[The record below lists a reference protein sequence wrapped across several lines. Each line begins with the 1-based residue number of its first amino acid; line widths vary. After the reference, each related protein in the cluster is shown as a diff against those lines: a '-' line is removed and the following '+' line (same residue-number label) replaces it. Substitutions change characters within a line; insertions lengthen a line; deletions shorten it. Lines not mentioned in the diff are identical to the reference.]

1 MKFIQYFRKPSI
13 SKKLV
18 FSFLFILL
26 CPIIVL
32 AFSSYHTASTS
43 LNVQIMQSAKE
54 NVEQLDKNIT
64 KVVKVKTDA
73 ADFFSKWITEKKLK
87 QKGTTDIQ
95 GRFEQFMSMNDDTEG
110 IFVAS
115 SDGKVF
121 SRYPNQKMPADY
133 VATERDW
140 YKDGWAKNGEL
151 SVSAPY
157 ATASTGTLVVTISK
171 KLEDGSG
178 VIAMNLDIANLV
190 KESNSINIG
199 KQGFAFIGSPDRTY
213 VAHPNKKA
221 GTKISGGEWLEKLYS
236 QDNGAMSYMFEG
248 KEKQMEF
255 TTNKATGWK
264 IVGTMFV
271 SEVEEAAQ
279 PVFNMAAIILTGALI
294 IGGILIFFIIRS
306 ITKPLSTL
314 VSSSKKI
321 SQGDLTE
328 KIDVRSK
335 DEIGQLGTSF
345 NEMSESLRDVIQ
357 AVQTSVENVA
367 SSSEELTASAGQTTK
382 ATEHITSSIETFSNG
397 NENQSEMVE
406 QSAAHL
412 KQMNEGLNEVA
423 ETSDVITAS
432 SIQSKT
438 VAETGGQLV
447 EQTVG
452 QMKTID
458 HSVKEAEGVINGL
471 EHKSKDITN
480 ILGVINGIA
489 DQTNLLALNA
499 AIEAARAGESGR
511 GFSVVAEEVRKLAVQ
526 SSDSAKEI
534 EKLVNEIVTE
544 IETSQNMF
552 KAVNEE
558 VKNGLTITD
567 QTKESFSQINEQ
579 TAEIAARMN
588 EMNTTVRELSKG
600 SEQISKAV
608 NEIADVSRESS
619 ASIQDIAASAEE
631 QLASMEEISS
641 SSTTLSQMAEELRD
655 LIKKFKISE

>member
-43 LNVQIMQSAKE
+43 LNDQIMQSAKE

-121 SRYPNQKMPADY
+121 SRYPNKKMPADY

-157 ATASTGTLVVTISK
+157 PTASTGTLVVTISK

-199 KQGFAFIGSPDRTY
+199 KQGYAFIGSPDRTF
-213 VAHPNKKA
+213 VAHPTKKA
-221 GTKISGGEWLEKLYS
+221 GSKLSGEWLEKLYS
-236 QDNGAMSYMFEG
+236 QDEGSMSYMFEG

-279 PVFNMAAIILTGALI
+279 PVFNMAAIILAGALI
-294 IGGILIFFIIRS
+294 IGGILIFLIIRS
-306 ITKPLSTL
+306 ITKPLSIL
-314 VSSSKKI
+314 VSSSRKI
-321 SQGDLTE
+321 SEGDLTE

-382 ATEHITSSIETFSNG
+382 ATEHITSSIESFSNG

-406 QSAAHL
+406 QSASHL

-423 ETSDVITAS
+423 KTSDVITAS

-438 VAETGGQLV
+438 VAESGGQLV

-534 EKLVNEIVTE
+534 EKLVKEIVSE

-552 KAVNEE
+552 KSVNEE
-558 VKNGLTITD
+558 VKNGLSITD
-567 QTKESFSQINEQ
+567 QTKESFSQINLQ
-579 TAEIAARMN
+579 TAEIATRIN

>member
-43 LNVQIMQSAKE
+43 LNDQIMQSAKE

-199 KQGFAFIGSPDRTY
+199 KQGYAFIGSPDRTY
-213 VAHPNKKA
+213 VAHPKKKA

>member
-43 LNVQIMQSAKE
+43 LNDQIMQSAKE

-157 ATASTGTLVVTISK
+157 PTASTGTLVITISK

-199 KQGFAFIGSPDRTY
+199 KQGYAFISSPDRKY
-213 VAHPNKKA
+213 VAHPKKKA
-221 GTKISGGEWLEKLYS
+221 GTTLSGGEWLEKLYS
-236 QDNGAMSYMFEG
+236 QDQGSTSYMFEG

-579 TAEIAARMN
+579 TAEIAARIN

>member
-43 LNVQIMQSAKE
+43 LNDQIMQSAKE

-64 KVVKVKTDA
+64 KVVKVKTDS

-157 ATASTGTLVVTISK
+157 PTASTGTLVITISK

-199 KQGFAFIGSPDRTY
+199 KQGYAFISSPDRKY
-213 VAHPNKKA
+213 VAHPKKKA
-221 GTKISGGEWLEKLYS
+221 GTTLSGGEWLEKLYS
-236 QDNGAMSYMFEG
+236 QDQGSTSYMFEG

-480 ILGVINGIA
+480 ILGVINSIA

-579 TAEIAARMN
+579 TAEIAARIN

>member
-43 LNVQIMQSAKE
+43 LNDQIMQSAKE

-121 SRYPNQKMPADY
+121 SRYPNQKMPAGY

-178 VIAMNLDIANLV
+178 VIAMNLNIANLV

-236 QDNGAMSYMFEG
+236 QDNGSMSYMFEG

-264 IVGTMFV
+264 IAGTMFV

-279 PVFNMAAIILTGALI
+279 PVFNMATIILAGALI

-397 NENQSEMVE
+397 NENQNEMVE

-432 SIQSKT
+432 SVQSKT

-534 EKLVNEIVTE
+534 EKLVNEIVSE

-579 TAEIAARMN
+579 TAEIAARIN

>member
-236 QDNGAMSYMFEG
+236 QDNGSMSYMFEG

-579 TAEIAARMN
+579 TAEIAARIN

>member
-43 LNVQIMQSAKE
+43 LNDQIMQSAKE

-95 GRFEQFMSMNDDTEG
+95 ERFEQFMSMNDDTEG

-213 VAHPNKKA
+213 VAHPKKKA

-423 ETSDVITAS
+423 ETSDVITSS

-641 SSTTLSQMAEELRD
+641 SSTTLSKMAEELRD

>member
-43 LNVQIMQSAKE
+43 LNDQIMQSAKE
-54 NVEQLDKNIT
+54 NVEQLDNNIT

-121 SRYPNQKMPADY
+121 SRYPNQKMPAGY

-199 KQGFAFIGSPDRTY
+199 KQGYAFISSPDRKY
-213 VAHPNKKA
+213 VAHPKKKA
-221 GTKISGGEWLEKLYS
+221 GTTLSGGEWLEKLYS
-236 QDNGAMSYMFEG
+236 QDKGSTNYMFEG

-279 PVFNMAAIILTGALI
+279 PVFNMAAIILAGALI

-412 KQMNEGLNEVA
+412 KQMNQGLNEVA

-432 SIQSKT
+432 SVQSKT

-534 EKLVNEIVTE
+534 EKLVNEIVSE

-579 TAEIAARMN
+579 TAEIAARIN

>member
-32 AFSSYHTASTS
+32 AFSSYHTASIS
-43 LNVQIMQSAKE
+43 LNDQIMQSAKE

-73 ADFFSKWITEKKLK
+73 ANFFSQWITEKKLK

-121 SRYPNQKMPADY
+121 SRYPNQKMPAGY

-236 QDNGAMSYMFEG
+236 QDNGSMSYMFEG

-255 TTNKATGWK
+255 TTNKATSWK
-264 IVGTMFV
+264 IAGTMFV

-279 PVFNMAAIILTGALI
+279 PVFNMAAIILAGALI

-397 NENQSEMVE
+397 NENQNEMVE

-432 SIQSKT
+432 SVQSKT

-534 EKLVNEIVTE
+534 EKLVNEIVSE

-579 TAEIAARMN
+579 TAEIAARIN

>member
-43 LNVQIMQSAKE
+43 LNDQIMQSAKE

-73 ADFFSKWITEKKLK
+73 ADFFSKWITEKELK

-213 VAHPNKKA
+213 VAHPKKKA

-423 ETSDVITAS
+423 ETSDVITSS

-579 TAEIAARMN
+579 TAEIAARIN

>member
-43 LNVQIMQSAKE
+43 LNDQIMQSAKE

-87 QKGTTDIQ
+87 QKGTTEIQ

-121 SRYPNQKMPADY
+121 SRYPNKKMPAGY

-199 KQGFAFIGSPDRTY
+199 KQGYAFISSPDRTY
-213 VAHPNKKA
+213 VAHPKKKA
-221 GTKISGGEWLEKLYS
+221 GTKLSGDEWLEKLYS
-236 QDNGAMSYMFEG
+236 QDKGSMSYMFEG

-264 IVGTMFV
+264 IAGTMFV
-271 SEVEEAAQ
+271 SEVEDAAQ
-279 PVFNMAAIILTGALI
+279 PVFNMAAIILAGALI

-406 QSAAHL
+406 QSAVHL

-423 ETSDVITAS
+423 ETSDVITLS
-432 SIQSKT
+432 SVQSKT

-534 EKLVNEIVTE
+534 EKLVNEIVSE

>member
-1 MKFIQYFRKPSI
+1 
-13 SKKLV
+13 
-18 FSFLFILL
+18 
-26 CPIIVL
+26 
-32 AFSSYHTASTS
+32 
-43 LNVQIMQSAKE
+43 MQSAKE

-213 VAHPNKKA
+213 VAHPKKKA

-423 ETSDVITAS
+423 ETSDVITSS

-579 TAEIAARMN
+579 TAEIAARIN

>member
-43 LNVQIMQSAKE
+43 LNDQIMQSAKE

-121 SRYPNQKMPADY
+121 SRYPNQKMPAGY

-178 VIAMNLDIANLV
+178 VIAMNLNIANLV

-236 QDNGAMSYMFEG
+236 QDNGSMSYMFEG

-264 IVGTMFV
+264 IAGTMFV

-279 PVFNMAAIILTGALI
+279 PVFNMATIILAGALI

-397 NENQSEMVE
+397 NENQNEMVE

-432 SIQSKT
+432 SVQSKT
-438 VAETGGQLV
+438 VAEKGGQLV

-534 EKLVNEIVTE
+534 EKLVNEIVSE

-579 TAEIAARMN
+579 TAEIAARIN

>member
-43 LNVQIMQSAKE
+43 LNDQIMQSAKE

-95 GRFEQFMSMNDDTEG
+95 ERFEQFMSMNDDTEG

-157 ATASTGTLVVTISK
+157 PTASTGTLVITISK

-213 VAHPNKKA
+213 VAHPKKKA

>member
-43 LNVQIMQSAKE
+43 LNDQIMQSAKE

-95 GRFEQFMSMNDDTEG
+95 GRFEQFMSMNEDTEG

-121 SRYPNQKMPADY
+121 SRYPNKKMPADY

-213 VAHPNKKA
+213 VAHPKKKA

-236 QDNGAMSYMFEG
+236 QDSGAMSYMFEG

-367 SSSEELTASAGQTTK
+367 SSSEELTASADQTTK

-432 SIQSKT
+432 SVQSKT

-655 LIKKFKISE
+655 LIKKFKISK

>member
-43 LNVQIMQSAKE
+43 LNDQIMQSAKE

-121 SRYPNQKMPADY
+121 SRYPNQKMPAGY

-178 VIAMNLDIANLV
+178 VIAMNLNIANLV

-236 QDNGAMSYMFEG
+236 QDNGSMSYMFEG

-264 IVGTMFV
+264 IAGTMFV

-279 PVFNMAAIILTGALI
+279 PVFNMAAIILAGALI

-397 NENQSEMVE
+397 NENQNEMVE

-432 SIQSKT
+432 SVQSKT

-534 EKLVNEIVTE
+534 EKLVNEIVSE

-558 VKNGLTITD
+558 VKNGLNITD

-579 TAEIAARMN
+579 TAEIAARIN